1 VTAPEGRNPRVLV
14 IDDDATL
21 AKALRLY
28 FGKMGYQ
35 VFLASDGVEGL
46 RQVFDAR
53 PDVIILDI
61 MMPNM
66 DGWELARR
74 VREISEVPIV
84 ILTARKQENEVVRG
98 LRLGAD
104 DYVSKPFSL
113 KELEARVD
121 AVLRRVDHPSEQ
133 IKDIL
138 YDDGYLVVDASKWEV
153 MRDGAKVDLTSTEL
167 HLLLYLVENQGRVL
181 THRQLLEKVW
191 GPEYVDEI
199 DYVKLFIWRL
209 RRKLEPEPG
218 HPRYIGTERGV
229 GYRFEMAQSHS

>member
-1 VTAPEGRNPRVLV
+1 MTVSEGRKPRVLV

-35 VFLASDGVEGL
+35 VFVAGDGVEGL

-121 AVLRRVDHPSEQ
+121 AVLRRVEQPSRE
-133 IKDIL
+133 IKGIL

-153 MRDGAKVDLTSTEL
+153 TREGTKVELTSTEL

-218 HPRYIGTERGV
+218 HPRYIATERGV
-229 GYRFEMAQSHS
+229 GYRFEMA

>member
-1 VTAPEGRNPRVLV
+1 MTAPERRKPRVLV

-35 VFLASDGVEGL
+35 VFVAGDGVEGL
-46 RQVFDAR
+46 RQVFDSR

-121 AVLRRVDHPSEQ
+121 AVLRRVEQPSRE
-133 IKDIL
+133 IK
-138 YDDGYLVVDASKWEV
+138 
-153 MRDGAKVDLTSTEL
+153 
-167 HLLLYLVENQGRVL
+167 
-181 THRQLLEKVW
+181 
-191 GPEYVDEI
+191 
-199 DYVKLFIWRL
+199 
-209 RRKLEPEPG
+209 
-218 HPRYIGTERGV
+218 
-229 GYRFEMAQSHS
+229 

>member
-1 VTAPEGRNPRVLV
+1 MEALEGRCPRVLV
-14 IDDDATL
+14 IDDDTTL
-21 AKALRLY
+21 AKAVRLY
-28 FGKMGYQ
+28 FDKMGYQ
-35 VFLASDGVEGL
+35 VFVASDGLEGL
-46 RQVFDAR
+46 RQVFHAR

-66 DGWELARR
+66 DGWELAKR

-104 DYVSKPFSL
+104 DYVAKPFSL

-121 AVLRRVDHPSEQ
+121 AVLRRVEQ
-133 IKDIL
+133 PCETIKAVI
-138 YDDGYLVVDASKWEV
+138 YDDGYLTVDAARWEV
-153 MRDGAKVDLTSTEL
+153 TRQGDKVDLTSTEL

-191 GPEYVDEI
+191 GPEYVDEM

-209 RRKLEPEPG
+209 RRKLEREPR
-218 HPRYIGTERGV
+218 HPHYLLTERGV
-229 GYRFEMAQSHS
+229 GYRFQGSCSRS